1 MAKVSIGVPTYND
14 NQRIRDLFTTL
25 VMYTDF
31 PEDQY
36 KLVMLDDGTQDK
48 TKVEGLR
55 ELSEEFGIPLIENQK
70 NEGIPYSWNRL
81 TEYHEAEYVIIFND
95 DIQFK
100 DSKWLRNFVYFMD
113 NNQHAGAAGF
123 PLVHIDPV
131 TGNRNM
137 NIDLPDENVNP
148 GRVGSPVG
156 CAFGFRQ
163 ALWKQIKQ
171 PDGST
176 GFWEALVSF
185 HEELDFGFE
194 IAKLGFGCY
203 MLPTPSVEHW
213 GSMTFSK
220 NAELSVRK
228 IIEYLPREEYLDIM
242 RRGIE
247 RLALPYKEHA
257 RAANEQDLAYRM
269 DYSRVMFAKKWNSE
283 DKWRYPQEQVHRQ
296 YVDTLP
302 KVNVKW
308 IDRENEECEVLM

>member
-1 MAKVSIGVPTYND
+1 MIKVAIGVPTYND
-14 NQRIRDLFTTL
+14 NERIRELFTTL
-25 VMYTDF
+25 YMYTDF

-36 KLVMLDDGTQDK
+36 ELVMLDDGTQDK

-55 ELSEEFGIPLIENQK
+55 ELSKDFGIPLIENQK

-81 TEYHEAEYVIIFND
+81 TEQYDAEYVIIFND

-100 DSKWLRNFVYFMD
+100 DSKWLHNFVYFMD
-113 NNQHAGAAGF
+113 NNPHAGAAGF

-131 TGNRNM
+131 TGNRNL
-137 NIDLPDENVNP
+137 NIDLPNEDVNP

-156 CAFGFRQ
+156 CAFGFRK
-163 ALWKQIKQ
+163 ALWEKIKQ

-194 IAKLGFGCY
+194 IAKAGYGAY

-220 NAELSVRK
+220 NAELSVRT
-228 IIEYLPREEYLDIM
+228 IIDYIPKWEYLEIVKNGTGKLS
-242 RRGIE
+242 
-247 RLALPYKEHA
+247 LPF
-257 RAANEQDLAYRM
+257 EQHYSIAEKDKAFRM
-269 DYSRVMFAKKWNSE
+269 DYSRVMFAKKWDCE
-283 DKWRYPQEQVHRQ
+283 DKWKYPQEKVHRE

-302 KVNVKW
+302 KVLVKW
-308 IDRENEECEVLM
+308 LDKEGKEREVQM